1 MTTTNVAGEPDPGSK
16 VRLVLLS
23 FLMLFVEL
31 GLIRWAGA
39 YNVYLSFFTNF
50 ILLASFLGVGVG
62 FLRAKGRFDLF
73 RLAPAALAGL
83 FVFLAV
89 FPVRGGRVEGVLQ
102 VVGGF
107 GWPALPRWLSLSV
120 VFGLSFLVMA
130 AIASGVARV
139 FARFE
144 SLEAYRLDILGSI
157 LGIVGFSALAFLQA
171 SPLVWGLV
179 VAVALVALSGRRRI
193 VDLAAIVVV
202 IGVLAVLSFA
212 PLTHWSPYQRITTSP
227 PDADGIAI
235 DVNGRPHQRIMSVSY
250 METEQAFRF
259 EPYARSP
266 ENPLTNVLIVGAG
279 SGNDVAIALAQGAD
293 HVDAVE
299 IDPVLYAL
307 GRDLHPDRPYEDP
320 RVDVY
325 VEDGRAFIHDTDT
338 MYDLV
343 IFAIPDS
350 LAALAGQSSLRLE
363 SFLSTEEA
371 VGEVRDHLAPGGA
384 VAMYHYYLPVAL
396 DRYGDTLDRTFGAPP
411 CLDLS
416 PGSGERPRTVLTASN
431 DPGSLVCLDVWERPV
446 AEIIPETDDFPF
458 PYLVGRG
465 IPTFYQLALLM
476 ILVGSLIAVRFA
488 GGPLREM
495 RSYVDLFFMGAA
507 FLLLETT
514 NVVRFALWFGTTWFV
529 NALVFGGILV
539 SVWLAVEVTRR
550 WPVRRPSLLYAP
562 LFMSLAIAW
571 AVPIHALLDL
581 TPGVRFAAAVVLG
594 FTPVFLGNL
603 IFANRF
609 KDVGSS
615 TIAFGTNLLGA
626 IVGGVLEYGAL
637 VVGYRSLL
645 VGVAALYALAL
656 ITGRAHLGRR
666 ADAGTD
672 PLREDP
678 LAAAPRA
685 S

>member
-1 MTTTNVAGEPDPGSK
+1 M
-16 VRLVLLS
+16 
-23 FLMLFVEL
+23 
-31 GLIRWAGA
+31 
-39 YNVYLSFFTNF
+39 
-50 ILLASFLGVGVG
+50 
-62 FLRAKGRFDLF
+62 
-73 RLAPAALAGL
+73 
-83 FVFLAV
+83 
-89 FPVRGGRVEGVLQ
+89 
-102 VVGGF
+102 
-107 GWPALPRWLSLSV
+107 
-120 VFGLSFLVMA
+120 
-130 AIASGVARV
+130 
-139 FARFE
+139 
-144 SLEAYRLDILGSI
+144 
-157 LGIVGFSALAFLQA
+157 
-171 SPLVWGLV
+171 VWGLV
-179 VAVALVALSGRRRI
+179 VAAALVALSGRRRI
-193 VDLAAIVVV
+193 VDLASIMVV

-227 PDADGIAI
+227 RDADGIAI

-266 ENPLTNVLIVGAG
+266 ENPLRNVLIVGAG

-396 DRYGDTLDRTFGAPP
+396 DRYGDILDRTFGAPP

-416 PGSGERPRTVLTASN
+416 PGPGERPRTVLTASN
-431 DPGSLVCLDVWERPV
+431 DPASLVCGDVWERPA
-446 AEIIPETDDFPF
+446 AEIVPETDDFPF

-465 IPTFYQLALLM
+465 TPALLSA
-476 ILVGSLIAVRFA
+476 GAAADPGRFA
-488 GGPLREM
+488 HRRSVRGGPLHEM

-562 LFMSLAIAW
+562 LFVSLAIAW

-581 TPGVRFAAAVVLG
+581 RARGAVRRRGHARLHAGVHRQPDLRQPVQGRRLLDDRLRHEPAGGDRGRRPRVRRARRGISVAVD
-594 FTPVFLGNL
+594 
-603 IFANRF
+603 RRR
-609 KDVGSS
+609 
-615 TIAFGTNLLGA
+615 
-626 IVGGVLEYGAL
+626 GAL
-637 VVGYRSLL
+637 RHGARHGPYAPRSS
-645 VGVAALYALAL
+645 VRH
-656 ITGRAHLGRR
+656 GRTTFERPSGDG
-666 ADAGTD
+666 ADADLTLGVC
-672 PLREDP
+672 
-678 LAAAPRA
+678 RA
-685 S
+685 CIRPGKLNVRI